1 VEDCGI
7 LLMKLKKGSGILD
20 DSELAFTSAIKLR
33 ELVATKQIS
42 PVEVT
47 ENALRRVDRLNPK
60 LNAFLTVAAD
70 RALQDAK
77 RAEEDVIKK
86 ETLGPLHGV
95 PTSIKDLL
103 ETEGIRT
110 TKGSHIFR
118 NRVPS
123 KNDFLVDRIR
133 NAGAIILGKT
143 NTPEFGHGGGVTE
156 NRLADF
162 CRNPWNPEMVSG
174 ASSGGAAVSV
184 ATGINPI
191 SHGTDGGGSIRVPA
205 SFCGVFGIM
214 GTMGRVPRRN
224 TGLISSN
231 PVWFSQDGP
240 LSRTVSDAA
249 LYLRIMSGPHSE
261 ATGKGSLPEPA
272 EGFLAD
278 ISGSIKGLRIG
289 WSPNLGSIPV
299 EKAVAAICEK
309 AVQRFETL
317 GATVEDSGFIIDIEE
332 VSETFGTLTATQDY
346 INYGYLLAEHGEEMV
361 SYVKQ
366 AIVTGKNTSAEVY
379 ALALARMERL
389 RKYVRE
395 SFSRYDL
402 LITPTLAVAP
412 FPCGYRPEV
421 IDGVKVPKMSGF
433 YSMLYPFNMTG
444 NPSAS
449 IPCGFTIDNLPVGL
463 HIVGRKLDELTIINA
478 SLAFEEAYPWAHLR
492 PMAS

>member
-1 VEDCGI
+1 
-7 LLMKLKKGSGILD
+7 MD
-20 DSELAFTSAIKLR
+20 DNELAFTPAIKLR
-33 ELVATKQIS
+33 ELVVKKQVS
-42 PVEVT
+42 PVEIT
-47 ENALRRVDRLNPK
+47 EKALQRIDRLNPQ
-60 LNAFLTVAAD
+60 LNAFLTIAAD

-77 RAEEDVIKK
+77 RAEEDVINKQP
-86 ETLGPLHGV
+86 LGLLHGI

-103 ETEGIRT
+103 DTEGIRT

-118 NRVPS
+118 DRVPS
-123 KNDFLVDRIR
+123 KDDFLVDRIR
-133 NAGAIILGKT
+133 RAGAIILGKT

-156 NRLADF
+156 NRLGDF

-184 ATGINPI
+184 AAGMNPI
-191 SHGTDGGGSIRVPA
+191 AHGTDGGGSIRVPA
-205 SFCGVFGIM
+205 SFCGIFGIM

-240 LSRTVSDAA
+240 LSRTVADAA
-249 LYLRIMSGPHSE
+249 LYLRIMSGPHTQ
-261 ATGKGSLPEPA
+261 ATGKGSLAELE
-272 EGFLAD
+272 EGFLEHMD
-278 ISGSIKGLRIG
+278 SSIKGLKIG

-299 EKAVAAICEK
+299 EKDVSVVCEK
-309 AVQRFETL
+309 AAQRFEEL
-317 GATVEDSGFIIDIEE
+317 GATVEDADFIIDIEE
-332 VSETFGTLTATQDY
+332 VGETFGVLAATQDY
-346 INYGYLLAEHGEEMV
+346 INYGYLLEEYGEEMV
-361 SYVKQ
+361 SYVRH
-366 AIVTGKNTSAEVY
+366 AIVTGKKATAETY
-379 ALALARMERL
+379 ALALGRLDRL
-389 RKYVRE
+389 RQYVDA

-463 HIVGRKLDELTIINA
+463 HIVGRRFEEATILNA
-478 SLAFEEAYPWAHLR
+478 SLAFEEAYPWGHLR
-492 PMAS
+492 PMIS